1 MKPVP
6 DRRKNQQGDRIQNKN
21 RAERYGHFFFI
32 GSKNG
37 ADGGDGAAA
46 ANRRARGD
54 QERRIAAYPQQFAKR
69 QALEKS
75 ARNSAAFVD
84 VRMRKAEPKEN
95 SNGESDGRGK
105 QSRERKCETK
115 NKNNFRERRHRL
127 GREYQAGRRMGQQ
140 EGEKTLRRCRPSAV
154 AKFRRASFFFLFGRS
169 SGSSGRLGFRGR
181 GL

>member
-1 MKPVP
+1 MDK
-6 DRRKNQQGDRIQNKN
+6 
-21 RAERYGHFFFI
+21 
-32 GSKNG
+32 S
-37 ADGGDGAAA
+37 AAA
-46 ANRRARGD
+46 GFQNFVQIHDEAEGHD
-54 QERRIAAYPQQFAKR
+54 G
-69 QALEKS
+69 ALEKS

-84 VRMRKAEPKEN
+84 VRMRKAETKEN

-154 AKFRRASFFFLFGRS
+154 AKFQQASFFFLFGRS
-169 SGSSGRLGFRGR
+169 SGNSGGVCFFRGGGLFER
-181 GL
+181 GGRAGG